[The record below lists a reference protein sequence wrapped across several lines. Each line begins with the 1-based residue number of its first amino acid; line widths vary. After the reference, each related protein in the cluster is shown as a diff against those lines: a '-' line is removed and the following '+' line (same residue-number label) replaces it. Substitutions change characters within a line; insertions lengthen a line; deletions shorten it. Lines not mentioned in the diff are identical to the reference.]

1 MVKRLAVGLVVI
13 FGLALQ
19 ACSPKNQDECGFVQN
34 VYGERI
40 SWKSDVPIHIQIH
53 KNFPEEYV
61 GAVNAAADSWNR
73 NLGKRNGGCPD
84 CSSSPR
90 CWSWTTLTHLRR
102 NIEVT
107 KERYTGPEQAQKDNV
122 NVIYFYKTWE
132 EDRPTEQ
139 ARTSVYWIGD
149 LIKEA
154 DIRINGKFNY
164 YWNQNEKSG
173 DVNIEALLV
182 HEMGHVLGLKHKDTG
197 GSVMATYLASNTKR
211 NQLAETDMSSLKCE
225 Y

>member
-1 MVKRLAVGLVVI
+1 MVKRLAVGLVVV

-40 SWKSDVPIHIQIH
+40 SWKSDVPIHIRVH
-53 KNFPEEYV
+53 KNFPEEFI

-73 NLGKRNGGCPD
+73 NLGKKI
-84 CSSSPR
+84 
-90 CWSWTTLTHLRR
+90 
-102 NIEVT
+102 IEID

-122 NVIYFYKTWE
+122 NVIYYYKTWE
-132 EDRPTEQ
+132 EDRSTEQ

-164 YWNQNEKSG
+164 YWNQNEKTG
-173 DVNIEALLV
+173 DVNIEALLI

>member
-1 MVKRLAVGLVVI
+1 MIKRLAVGLVVI

-53 KNFPEEYV
+53 KNFPEEFV
-61 GAVNAAADSWNR
+61 GAINAAADSWNR
-73 NLGKRNGGCPD
+73 NLGKKI
-84 CSSSPR
+84 
-90 CWSWTTLTHLRR
+90 
-102 NIEVT
+102 IEIN

-122 NVIYFYKTWE
+122 NVIYYYKTWE
-132 EDRPTEQ
+132 EDRTTEQ

-154 DIRINGKFNY
+154 DIRINGKFTY
-164 YWNQNEKSG
+164 YWNQNEKTG

-182 HEMGHVLGLKHKDTG
+182 HEMGHVLGLKHKDAG

>member
-1 MVKRLAVGLVVI
+1 MVKRLAVGLVVV

-19 ACSPKNQDECGFVQN
+19 ACSPKSQDECGFVQN

-40 SWKSDVPIHIQIH
+40 SWKADVPIHIQIH
-53 KNFPEEYV
+53 KNFPEEFV
-61 GAVNAAADSWNR
+61 GAVNAAAESWNR
-73 NLGKRNGGCPD
+73 NLGKKI
-84 CSSSPR
+84 
-90 CWSWTTLTHLRR
+90 
-102 NIEVT
+102 IEIV
-107 KERYTGPEQAQKDNV
+107 KERYQGSEQAQKDNV

-132 EDRPTEQ
+132 EDRLTEQ

-154 DIRINGKFNY
+154 DIRINGKFSY
-164 YWNQNEKSG
+164 YWNQGEKTG
-173 DVNIEALLV
+173 DVNIEALLI

-211 NQLAETDMSSLKCE
+211 NQLAATDMSSLKCE

>member
-73 NLGKRNGGCPD
+73 NLGKRI
-84 CSSSPR
+84 
-90 CWSWTTLTHLRR
+90 
-102 NIEVT
+102 IEVT